1 MKANKDWQSVAPHN
15 DILKLVVVGDAFVG
29 KTSLLFA
36 YTQNRFP
43 EDYLTTVFENWAV
56 TVTIDGRSYTLNLF
70 DTAGQEDYARLRS
83 LSYPGTDAFIL
94 CFSLVDKKTLEACET
109 VWMPDI
115 REHTRHD
122 IPVILVGTKSDLRD
136 EEYPQNIV
144 TSEHGLHIARKV
156 SGVSD
161 SLANAAQFAQCSAL
175 RTPVSLHLDW
185 CCAVFG
191 MLRVDTERFKASF
204 RRSDARRSR
213 QAGETLR

>member
-1 MKANKDWQSVAPHN
+1 MKANKDWQSVAPQN

-29 KTSLLFA
+29 KTSLLFS

-56 TVTIDGRSYTLNLF
+56 TVTIEGRSHTLNLF

-94 CFSLVDKKTLEACET
+94 CFSLVDKKTLNACET

-122 IPVILVGTKSDLRD
+122 IPVILVGTKGDLRD

-144 TSEHGLHIARKV
+144 TREQAVEVARKIGAV
-156 SGVSD
+156 QY
-161 SLANAAQFAQCSAL
+161 LECSAL
-175 RTPVSLHLDW
+175 TQKGLKRVFDEAMLAALGRFEKPAKHDKNPFS
-185 CCAVFG
+185 CCAI
-191 MLRVDTERFKASF
+191 S
-204 RRSDARRSR
+204 
-213 QAGETLR
+213 